1 MNDFDEFK
9 GLHTNTQTEQQP
21 ILLRKLKHVE
31 IPRSSLQEISLM
43 KRSPIVAVLDNIR
56 SVHNVGAIFR
66 TSDALLVE
74 QLCLCGITATP
85 NTHPEL
91 QKTALGAQD
100 TVPWAYY
107 SHTTDALVA
116 LRKAGYQIAALEI
129 TNLSRMVQSV
139 QQDEFPIALVVG
151 HEVFGVSDEAIALCD
166 FALELPQFG
175 VKQSLNVS
183 VAYGIALYGLVNQ
196 LDIFASSGLSR

>member
-1 MNDFDEFK
+1 MNNFDELK
-9 GLHTNTQTEQQP
+9 GFHTPTQTEQEP

-31 IPRSSLQEISLM
+31 ILRPSLQEISSI
-43 KRSPIVAVLDNIR
+43 KRHPIVAVLDNIR

-100 TVPWAYY
+100 TVPWTYFT
-107 SHTTDALVA
+107 HTTDALKT
-116 LRKAGYQIAALEI
+116 LKQAGYKIAALEI
-129 TNLSRMVQSV
+129 ANIPRSVQSV
-139 QQDEFPIALVVG
+139 QKDEFPIALVIG
-151 HEVFGVSDEAIALCD
+151 HEVFGVTDEAIALCD

-183 VAYGIALYGLVNQ
+183 VAYGIALYGLANQ
-196 LDIFASSGLSR
+196 LEDFPASGLSR